1 MPTRQNAVR
10 FAVPVAAL
18 AFALSACGGGN
29 DSGGSASSSPSHP
42 SEGSVSSPSSAANRD
57 LGVGES
63 ATGTVKEGDTTVTYE
78 VTAEKVDVGTESEAQ
93 QVVADK
99 DDAKGMVLAVA
110 HVKFT
115 HRAGATVTDTFNA
128 SDGTT
133 IWADGK
139 RGALLLFATE
149 DGPGCD
155 DPYDIDSWKT
165 GESHTLC
172 ESYLIPANSKTVEVH
187 WAGEDSDPFIW
198 RFANK

>member
-1 MPTRQNAVR
+1 MPNRHNAVR

-18 AFALSACGGGN
+18 AFALSACGGN
-29 DSGGSASSSPSHP
+29 DSDASTSSSPSRA
-42 SEGSVSSPSSAANRD
+42 SEGTVSSPSPAADRD

-78 VTAEKVDVGTESEAQ
+78 VTAEKVDVGTEAEAQ
-93 QVVADK
+93 KMVADK
-99 DDAKGMVLAVA
+99 EDAKGMVLAVA

-115 HRAGATVTDTFNA
+115 HKAGATVTDVFNA

-133 IWADGK
+133 IWADGR
-139 RGALLLFATE
+139 RGALLLFAPD
-149 DGPGCD
+149 DGPGCE
-155 DPYDIDSWKT
+155 DPYGIENWKP

-172 ESYLIPANSKTVEVH
+172 ESYLIPANSKSVEVR
-187 WAGEDSDPFIW
+187 WAGEDGEPFIW